1 MYALH
6 LTLEALPCFENWC
19 NFHDQPVFMSP
30 VQVKQLQ
37 LLRFLLFQVNAAAVI
52 IYDDLVNPNA
62 NRIFGAVID
71 SSLIGLLAF
80 SLFQ

>member
-6 LTLEALPCFENWC
+6 LTLGALPCFENWC

>member
-1 MYALH
+1 
-6 LTLEALPCFENWC
+6 
-19 NFHDQPVFMSP
+19 MSP

-37 LLRFLLFQVNAAAVI
+37 LLKFLLFQVNAAAVI

-62 NRIFGAVID
+62 NRIFGAAID

>member
-1 MYALH
+1 
-6 LTLEALPCFENWC
+6 
-19 NFHDQPVFMSP
+19 MSP

>member
-1 MYALH
+1 MKTGATFTINLCG
-6 LTLEALPCFENWC
+6 L
-19 NFHDQPVFMSP
+19 MSP